1 MFEKFKDQL
10 KLNSAKS
17 RLFEERIY
25 ELVSKEIESGQKRA
39 GLWAK
44 ALATSDGS
52 EERAK
57 SKYIK
62 LRVQSMKDE
71 LELDMEKQR
80 AFEEHIKEQ
89 TEQNILSEEEKRIK
103 KLSEDLKKMG
113 CKVKAVYEGWKIYE
127 PLGGVARLYTL
138 SELESYAERMKER
151 KKRDSK
157 R

>member
-25 ELVSKEIESGQKRA
+25 ELVSKEIESGQKRV

-89 TEQNILSEEEKRIK
+89 TVSEEEKRIK

-151 KKRDSK
+151 KF
-157 R
+157 